1 MKLLLALA
9 AGLLGYCYKC
19 GIDAR
24 NKKGALK
31 EEVTRWEGEGGNV
44 PTVATPSP
52 APALGT
58 PTMPSPA
65 SKDRS
70 FRIFSKQFKI
80 ADEPF
85 STSSMKAS
93 GVCDDRRASNRST
106 NP

>member
-31 EEVTRWEGEGGNV
+31 EDVTRWEGEGGNV

-52 APALGT
+52 APAAQAGFPRGDGGL
-58 PTMPSPA
+58 
-65 SKDRS
+65 RH
-70 FRIFSKQFKI
+70 
-80 ADEPF
+80 
-85 STSSMKAS
+85 
-93 GVCDDRRASNRST
+93 
-106 NP
+106 